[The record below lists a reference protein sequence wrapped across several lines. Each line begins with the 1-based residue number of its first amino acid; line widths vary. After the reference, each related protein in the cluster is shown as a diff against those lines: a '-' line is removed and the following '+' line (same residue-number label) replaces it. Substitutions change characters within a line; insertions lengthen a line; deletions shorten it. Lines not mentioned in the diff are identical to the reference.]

1 MLPGCWTTIT
11 LYLHNGGIIPSPVT
25 PQSAAEIVPSPSA
38 DLCTKIKLVFLRL
51 PLLFS
56 SLIDWMINPDGS
68 LTSEFKDAASHFVA
82 GDIKTSLVASPT
94 MGWLYA
100 DGREVSRAS
109 YPALF
114 LAIGTTYGSGDGS
127 TTFAIPDF
135 RGRFLYGVSTT
146 KPLHTVGGSE
156 THQLTVAELPSH
168 DHEMSAKLYAAI
180 SAGSTSE
187 KPQTAGPQK
196 TGATG
201 GNQAHPNL
209 PPYETVYF
217 FVKY

>member
-1 MLPGCWTTIT
+1 M
-11 LYLHNGGIIPSPVT
+11 PSPVL
-25 PQSAAEIVPSPSA
+25 PQAAEEIVPSPSA

-51 PLLFS
+51 PLLFKA
-56 SLIDWMINPDGS
+56 LIAWMVNPDGS
-68 LTSEFKDAASHFVA
+68 LTAEFKDAASHFVA
-82 GDIKTSLVASPT
+82 GDIKGSLVAAPT

-100 DGREVSRAS
+100 DGREVNRTS

-114 LAIGTTYGSGDGS
+114 LAIGTTYGAGDGS
-127 TTFAIPDF
+127 TTFKIPDF
-135 RGRFLYGVSTT
+135 RDRFLYGVSPT

-156 THQLTVAELPSH
+156 THQLTIAELPAH
-168 DHEMSAKLYAAI
+168 DHEMSAKLYTSI
-180 SAGSTSE
+180 SAGTSQE

-201 GNQAHPNL
+201 GNQAHNNM